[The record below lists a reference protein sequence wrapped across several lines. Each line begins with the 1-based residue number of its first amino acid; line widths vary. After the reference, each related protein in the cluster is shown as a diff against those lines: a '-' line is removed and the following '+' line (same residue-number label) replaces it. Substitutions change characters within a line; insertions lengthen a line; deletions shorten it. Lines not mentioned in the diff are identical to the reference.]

1 MEALLNRHFTHK
13 LSEAVAH
20 KLDKLNKEDNMD
32 KVDKVDKVVKVGRL
46 GKVDKKDEDRV
57 DKRDVENVNRV
68 NREDDGDKKDKVG
81 RVEPRGRR
89 RLINLQDFFI
99 PAREW
104 VRGESLHSPIEMFLR
119 GASHG
124 WSNHCLEKILQ
135 QLLTFS
141 KTYLKLTKLVS

>member
-1 MEALLNRHFTHK
+1 MPREE
-13 LSEAVAH
+13 EAVSIGEGEQGSR
-20 KLDKLNKEDNMD
+20 NKRDEG
-32 KVDKVDKVVKVGRL
+32 KVDKVDKVGRF

-81 RVEPRGRR
+81 RVEPRGRK

-104 VRGESLHSPIEMFLR
+104 VRGELLNLLIDMFLR
-119 GASHG
+119 GASHV
-124 WSNHCLEKILQ
+124 WSKDCLEKILQ
-135 QLLTFS
+135 QLITFS
-141 KTYLKLTKLVS
+141 KAYLKLTKLVS

>member
-1 MEALLNRHFTHK
+1 MPREE
-13 LSEAVAH
+13 EAVGRGEGEQSSRS
-20 KLDKLNKEDNMD
+20 KRDEGKVN

-81 RVEPRGRR
+81 RVEPRGRT

-104 VRGESLHSPIEMFLR
+104 VRGELLDSFTEMFLK
-119 GASHG
+119 GASHV
-124 WSNHCLEKILQ
+124 WSKHCLEKILQ
-135 QLLTFS
+135 QLITFLMA
-141 KTYLKLTKLVS
+141 YLKLTKLVS

>member
-1 MEALLNRHFTHK
+1 MPREE
-13 LSEAVAH
+13 EAVSIGEGEQGSR
-20 KLDKLNKEDNMD
+20 NKRDEG
-32 KVDKVDKVVKVGRL
+32 KVDKVDKVGRF

-81 RVEPRGRR
+81 RVEPIGRK

-104 VRGESLHSPIEMFLR
+104 VRGELLDSFTEMFLK
-119 GASHG
+119 GASHV
-124 WSNHCLEKILQ
+124 WSKHCLEKILQ
-135 QLLTFS
+135 QLITFS
-141 KTYLKLTKLVS
+141 KGFPQTNQIGFMT

>member
-1 MEALLNRHFTHK
+1 MVPREE
-13 LSEAVAH
+13 EAVSRGEGVQGSRS
-20 KLDKLNKEDNMD
+20 KRDEG
-32 KVDKVDKVVKVGRL
+32 KVDKVDKVGKVDRL

-57 DKRDVENVNRV
+57 DQRDVEKVNRV

-104 VRGESLHSPIEMFLR
+104 VRGELLDSLTEMFLR
-119 GASHG
+119 GASHV
-124 WSNHCLEKILQ
+124 WSKHCLEKILQ
-135 QLLTFS
+135 QLVTFS
-141 KTYLKLTKLVS
+141 KGLPQTNQIGFMT